1 LRHGIIYGRATH
13 RDKKQQQ
20 GGLRMNNPKWRWPGG
35 KRIAV
40 VFNVCLEQWS
50 DGKAPGISPMGNP
63 LPAGVLDTMAISW
76 AAYGLKT
83 GIYRILDAFKKHGA
97 KSSVMVN
104 AVCAERSPEAV
115 KAIAEGGHEILSHS
129 YAMDVVPALL
139 SDADEKK
146 NIERCTA
153 LLEKASGQ
161 KIVGWL
167 SPRGTSKLT
176 TPALL
181 VEAGYRWYGDV
192 FDADLPYVQE
202 FGNKKIVAIPLSYDV
217 NDMPSMKYGNPP
229 KMMLDS
235 FNEVIDIARSDES
248 ELRIID
254 VTSHAHIFGHHRG
267 AYYYE
272 KIIEKAMSGSDIWV
286 GTRAQIAEHVLA
298 QR

>member
-1 LRHGIIYGRATH
+1 
-13 RDKKQQQ
+13 
-20 GGLRMNNPKWRWPGG
+20 MNNPKWRWPGG

-192 FDADLPYVQE
+192 LEDRKSTRL
-202 FGNKKIVAIPLSYDV
+202 NS
-217 NDMPSMKYGNPP
+217 
-229 KMMLDS
+229 
-235 FNEVIDIARSDES
+235 
-248 ELRIID
+248 
-254 VTSHAHIFGHHRG
+254 SH
-267 AYYYE
+267 
-272 KIIEKAMSGSDIWV
+272 
-286 GTRAQIAEHVLA
+286 
-298 QR
+298 